1 MMIVR
6 KVIEKDIPQLLSLL
20 EQLGYAISSR
30 DLQERIYLIESKI
43 DSAIFVAEQNDK
55 QILGC
60 LHVIIDSRL
69 AEGTFGEIVSLVV
82 DERERGK
89 KIGRK
94 LVNAALSWIS
104 DKGNSRVRVRCN
116 VKRHDAHQFYT
127 HLGFD
132 EIKSQKIFE
141 MVIG

>member
-1 MMIVR
+1 MIVR
-6 KVIEKDIPQLLSLL
+6 KVTDKDIPQLLSLL
-20 EQLGYAISSR
+20 DQLGYTISAR
-30 DLQERIYLIESKI
+30 EIQKRIDLIESK
-43 DSAIFVAEQNDK
+43 DDNVIFVAEKNDK

-60 LHVIIDSRL
+60 LHVTIDSRL
-69 AEGTFGEIVSLVV
+69 AEGAFGEIVSLVV

-94 LVNAALSWIS
+94 LVNAAVSWIS

-116 VKRHDAHQFYT
+116 VKRHEAHLFYT

>member
-1 MMIVR
+1 MFVR
-6 KVIEKDIPQLLSLL
+6 TVTDKDIPKLLPLL
-20 EQLGYAISSR
+20 EQLGYTVSPR
-30 DLQERIYLIESKI
+30 DLQERIDLIESKV
-43 DSAIFVAEQNDK
+43 DSVIFVAEKNDK

-60 LHVIIDSRL
+60 VHVIIDSRL

-82 DERERGK
+82 DEKERGK

-94 LVNAALSWIS
+94 LVNAAVSWVS

-116 VKRHDAHQFYT
+116 VKRHDAQLFYT
-127 HLGFD
+127 HLGFE

-141 MVIG
+141 MVIE